1 MTHLTLDKISVHYDG
16 QLVPAVERVSLDIAK
31 GDFVV
36 LVGRSG
42 CGKTSLLNVAAGLVE
57 PAGGLATVG
66 GKPITRPGSDRAVVF
81 QNDALFP
88 WLTARENV
96 AFALRLRGVPADSRA

>member
-1 MTHLTLDKISVHYDG
+1 MTASRGRRSAST
-16 QLVPAVERVSLDIAK
+16 SLSIGT

-36 LVGRSG
+36 LTGRSG
-42 CGKTSLLNVAAGLVE
+42 CGKTSLLNVAAGFVD
-57 PAGGLATVG
+57 ACFRQRRGSTAR
-66 GKPITRPGSDRAVVF
+66 PIAAPGADRAVVF

-96 AFALRLRGVPADSRA
+96 AFALRMRGVREGRARRARRRAA